1 MKKSI
6 DMCSGALAPKIL
18 LFTIPVMLTNL
29 LQLFYN
35 AADIVILGNFGSK
48 LSVGAVGATS
58 TIITLIVNTFM
69 GLSVGVNVTVA
80 EAIGSGNRV
89 ETEKSVHTSAALG
102 IICGILAG
110 AIGFIF
116 SPMLLSIMNT
126 PSHLMPLSV
135 VYIKMYFLGAP
146 ANLLYNFLAAVLRA
160 KGETKVPLYI
170 LAGAGILKI
179 ISTVILAGFLNLD
192 IVGAASATIIS
203 QVASAIAIL
212 IYMTRR
218 TDDISLTLR
227 KIKLFKD
234 KTVQIIKLGVPSGI
248 QGSVFAL
255 SAMVVQ
261 SAVNFFGEAMV
272 TGNSAAGSIDS
283 LSYSIH
289 NAFSYTAISFVAQNR
304 GAQKDDRVKQ
314 SIRLCLAM
322 GMGAAI
328 ISGVLVFIFGKP
340 LLNFYIPNQTEAIAY
355 GLIRLKYICLPYF
368 LLAAM
373 DVMSGAL
380 RGLGYS
386 SVPALI
392 SLAGACGLRIC
403 WIYTVFAKFKTP
415 DTLFLAF
422 PVTWGATFLAL
433 FVYYLIIHGK
443 KQKITSNNS

>member
-1 MKKSI
+1 MKKNI
-6 DMCSGALAPKIL
+6 DMCSGSLAPKIL

-35 AADIVILGNFGSK
+35 TADVVILGNFGSK
-48 LSVGAVGATS
+48 LSVGAVGATA

-80 EAIGSGNRV
+80 EAIGSGNRT
-89 ETEKSVHTSAALG
+89 ETEKAVHTSAALG

-110 AIGFIF
+110 IIGFVF
-116 SPMLLSIMNT
+116 SPTLLSIMNT
-126 PSHLMPLSV
+126 PEHLMPMAV
-135 VYIKMYFLGAP
+135 TYIKLYFLAAP

-160 KGETKVPLYI
+160 KGETKIPLYI
-170 LAGAGILKI
+170 LAGAGLLKI
-179 ISTVILAGFLNLD
+179 ISTIILAGVLNFD

-203 QVASAIAIL
+203 QVASAVAIL
-212 IYMTRR
+212 IYMTKR
-218 TDDISLTLR
+218 TDDIRLTIS

-255 SAMVVQ
+255 SAMVIQ

-272 TGNSAAGSIDS
+272 TGNSTASSIDT

-304 GAQKDDRVKQ
+304 GANKIDRVKK
-314 SIRLCLAM
+314 SIRLCLIM
-322 GMGAAI
+322 GMSAAI
-328 ISGVLVFIFGKP
+328 ISGLVVFVFGEN
-340 LLNFYIPNQTEAIAY
+340 LLNLYIPGQNEAIAY
-355 GLIRLKYICLPYF
+355 GLIRLKYICIPYF

-373 DVMSGAL
+373 DAMSGAL

-386 SVPALI
+386 TVPAII

-403 WIYTVFAKFKTP
+403 WIYTVFEHFKTP

-433 FVYYLIIHGK
+433 FVYYLTIRK
-443 KQKITSNNS
+443 KQLK